1 MNEMASDS
9 IKTPVPRKNGNGA
22 PKRAVRPDGFLPI
35 DTNLFDRIFIAVV
48 VFVAIHLFWMRFVEP
63 ALSIYVA
70 TAISVVVG
78 AIIIKRG

>member
-1 MNEMASDS
+1 MNEMASDL
-9 IKTPVPRKNGNGA
+9 TENPVPRANGNGA

-48 VFVAIHLFWMRFVEP
+48 VFVAIHLFWMRFVEQS
-63 ALSIYVA
+63 LSIYVA

>member
-1 MNEMASDS
+1 MNQMASDF
-9 IKTPVPRKNGNGA
+9 IENPIPRSNGNGA

-48 VFVAIHLFWMRFVEP
+48 VFVAIHLFWMRFVEQ

>member
-1 MNEMASDS
+1 MNGMASDF
-9 IKTPVPRKNGNGA
+9 IENPVPPANGNGA
-22 PKRAVRPDGFLPI
+22 PKRAARPDGFLPI

-48 VFVAIHLFWMRFVEP
+48 VFVAIHLFWLRFVEP

-70 TAISVVVG
+70 TAISIVVG